1 MLTFKTS
8 NFASFKERISE
19 SIFNW
24 SYGKNFALNVIAP
37 PFCSPNVFL
46 KIIIKFIESKKKVL
60 YITGEIEENI
70 HILNIIKK
78 YTDFRNYCYIRNNL
92 FQNNAFLTV
101 CNYKN
106 AVSLKE
112 KYDLVIYDDINSFPM
127 YNSFEIMDI
136 IIKRAKESGKVICF
150 SIEGIFK
157 NQREILIP
165 SRGNK
170 RPLPEPRYVITRI
183 DLNKEIPF
191 MIYDYLNF
199 SVENDRKVVVYL
211 PNNKDKVHNV
221 FSYLCNFR
229 SSLSKNIM
237 YFISGESDEKILYNF
252 SKIKRAILVTD
263 DYKDRGISLDDTDI
277 IVYFSDDIFFEY
289 KKLVFFSG
297 KVGRSD
303 KLHASEVIFL
313 ANDETY
319 EMDKAKNII
328 RYFNKESWEMGLLD
342 I

>member
-1 MLTFKTS
+1 MLNFKTS
-8 NFASFKERISE
+8 NFASFKERMSE

-46 KIIIKFIESKKKVL
+46 KIIIKFIESKKRVL

-70 HILNIIKK
+70 QILNIIKK

-136 IIKRAKESGKVICF
+136 IIKCVKESGKVICF

-252 SKIKRAILVTD
+252 SKIKKAILVTD